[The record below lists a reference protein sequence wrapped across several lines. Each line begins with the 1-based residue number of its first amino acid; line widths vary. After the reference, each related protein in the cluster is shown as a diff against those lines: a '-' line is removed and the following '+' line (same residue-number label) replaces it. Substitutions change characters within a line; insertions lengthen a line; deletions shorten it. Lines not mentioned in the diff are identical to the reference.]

1 MAEQKYVCPNCNGLI
16 DYGTRFCPHCGNAL
30 GNWGAPAVQ
39 PNIEPQTN
47 YGAVNSK
54 EESLKG
60 MYFSCEGCLNRK
72 AAFERMVV
80 NGICCR
86 ILEWFI
92 AEFALEL
99 NVIGVII
106 SLVGALVLLYSS
118 ICISIRRWHDLNKSG
133 WFVLSELLILPI
145 FYFWFAKGTTGPNK
159 YGPDPLAGKQ

>member
-1 MAEQKYVCPNCNGLI
+1 
-16 DYGTRFCPHCGNAL
+16 
-30 GNWGAPAVQ
+30 
-39 PNIEPQTN
+39 
-47 YGAVNSK
+47 
-54 EESLKG
+54 
-60 MYFSCEGCLNRK
+60 MYFSCEGRLNRK

-99 NVIGVII
+99 NVIGIII

-159 YGPDPLAGKQ
+159 YGPDPLAGKY

>member
-1 MAEQKYVCPNCNGLI
+1 MITEQGFAHTAAMRWEI
-16 DYGTRFCPHCGNAL
+16 G
-30 GNWGAPAVQ
+30 GAPAVQ

-54 EESLKG
+54 EESLKE
-60 MYFSCEGCLNRK
+60 MYFSCEGRLNRK

-99 NVIGVII
+99 NIIGIII
-106 SLVGALVLLYSS
+106 SLVGALVLFSVSS
-118 ICISIRRWHDLNKSG
+118 LFIN
-133 WFVLSELLILPI
+133 
-145 FYFWFAKGTTGPNK
+145 
-159 YGPDPLAGKQ
+159 Q